1 MRLTLPLNAHALDM
15 EQNIEIAVVLPG
27 FTTDGRAHGTIS
39 LTTHLLTNG
48 NVAVEFTVLTEDR
61 RTIYAHNAA
70 YRPDELITK
79 VRSRRKTT

>member
-15 EQNIEIAVVLPG
+15 EQNIEIAVVLPNY
-27 FTTDGRAHGTIS
+27 TTDGRAHGTVRLAS
-39 LTTHLLTNG
+39 RLLTNG